1 MSPVIRQKPR
11 EQTRQASSTWLSAEP
26 AYGNDHHDVGEAIN
40 GKAFDGSGG
49 SLYGSRERWRAGRRL
64 FRANGPDHRSVSR
77 PRGRR
82 YHPPECRRPFLSP
95 TLPETFG
102 WE

>member
-40 GKAFDGSGG
+40 GKAFDGSSG
-49 SLYGSRERWRAGRRL
+49 SLDGSRNRWRAGRRL
-64 FRANGPDHRSVSR
+64 SGANGHDHRSVRSR
-77 PRGRR
+77 RAGR
-82 YHPPECRRPFLSP
+82 YHRQDRRRHFQYCGPSF
-95 TLPETFG
+95 ETATS
-102 WE
+102 

>member
-11 EQTRQASSTWLSAEP
+11 EQTRQASSTCLSAEP

-49 SLYGSRERWRAGRRL
+49 SLDGSRNR
-64 FRANGPDHRSVSR
+64 
-77 PRGRR
+77 
-82 YHPPECRRPFLSP
+82 
-95 TLPETFG
+95 
-102 WE
+102 